1 MTNNKVSKIITF
13 VVTAI
18 ALVGIFLLV
27 RVLLAGE
34 DAVTDDLDLQN
45 KVVTPL
51 ISFSTYLLIGVIAVT
66 IVLSLLGLFKNP
78 ENLKKTFLGLAF
90 LGVLFVVAYFLA
102 DSNVIVDNAGEVLE
116 GGEAGSTINKMTGA
130 GIWFSI
136 ILGAIGLFF
145 FVLDLGK
152 GLIKS

>member
-1 MTNNKVSKIITF
+1 MTSNKVSKIITF

-45 KVVTPL
+45 KVVSPL

>member
-1 MTNNKVSKIITF
+1 MTSNKVSKIITF

-34 DAVTDDLDLQN
+34 DAVTDDLELQN
-45 KVVTPL
+45 KVVSPL
-51 ISFSTYLLIGVIAVT
+51 ISFSTYLLIGVIGIT
-66 IVLSLLGLFKNP
+66 IVLSLFGLFKNP